1 MSSEAEVV
9 HVTWGVSSADTIG
22 DALRSQGDEARVIAL
37 PGSLNFGPINPPD
50 PDVRHAWIRA
60 VLRPD
65 PYDDQREAEEPWVE
79 ATSASVHPVYWVC
92 MSDAAEHAS
101 FLEFAFRM
109 NGRPFDV
116 IDATDLDFV
125 TRDGVRRPWSLGIM
139 RCEDIVASGLRDKRR
154 VFSRAESDAA
164 AAAWAGLRC
173 EDAPLRIV
181 RDGRLVSAPL
191 THYDAALISQVATD
205 WEVAAKVIG
214 RTLRHLSGEV
224 DPPEHGVSDIV
235 LFGRIQALGDA
246 GDLEIRGTGPGL
258 RDYEARRSAAHV
270 PPRHTHDKA
279 E

>member
-1 MSSEAEVV
+1 MSDAAEIV
-9 HVTWGVSSADTIG
+9 HVTWGVSRADTIR
-22 DALRSQGDEARVIAL
+22 DALRSQRDDARVIAL
-37 PGSLNFGPINPPD
+37 SGALNYGPINPPD
-50 PDVRHAWIRA
+50 PDVRHAWLKA

-65 PYDDQREAEEPWVE
+65 PYADQREAEEPWAE
-79 ATSASVHPVYWVC
+79 ATSARVHPVYWVC
-92 MSDAAEHAS
+92 RSDAAEHAS

-139 RCEDIVASGLRDKRR
+139 RREDIVASGLKDKRR
-154 VFSRAESDAA
+154 VFSRAECAAA
-164 AAAWAGLRC
+164 AAAWAALRS

-191 THYDAALISQVATD
+191 THFDAALISQATAD

-214 RTLRHLSGEV
+214 RTMQHLAVEV
-224 DPPEHGVSDIV
+224 DPPGQAVSDIV

-246 GDLEIRGTGPGL
+246 GGLEIKGPGPGL
-258 RDYEARRSAAHV
+258 RDYEVRKPTTASSA
-270 PPRHTHDKA
+270 
-279 E
+279 